1 MKNLPKHAVIY
12 GEHEAYISTC
22 ILQIGKTKVFL
33 RAGQMAELDA
43 RRAEVFSNAAKTIQR
58 RTRTHI
64 ARKQFIALRKA
75 TIYVQSR
82 WRGMA
87 FELTCWYMSSI
98 TIDMPFTFMKGPPP
112 N

>member
-1 MKNLPKHAVIY
+1 MCSKYLRISHLNVINAKHAVIY
-12 GEHEAYISTC
+12 GGHEAYILTC

-43 RRAEVFSNAAKTIQR
+43 RRAEVLSNAAKTIQR

-75 TIYVQSR
+75 TIHVQSR
-82 WRGMA
+82 WRGKP
-87 FELTCWYMSSI
+87 FEIS
-98 TIDMPFTFMKGPPP
+98 F
-112 N
+112 